1 MTISLSKELEGR
13 LREHARR
20 HGVEPAEYA
29 ARLIEQHLPPVPDQ
43 ASIDILDQ
51 WEAENATDDPAEQ
64 ARQREEGEEFMRN
77 LARNREEMEGPG
89 ARKLW
94 P

>member
-1 MTISLSKELEGR
+1 MTITLPPHLEAR
-13 LREHARR
+13 LREQAGRE
-20 HGVEPAEYA
+20 GLDPAAYA
-29 ARLIEQHLPPVPDQ
+29 ARLIERHLPPAPDQ
-43 ASIDILDQ
+43 ASIDILKR
-51 WEAENATDDPAEQ
+51 WEAENATDDPEEL
-64 ARQREEGEEFMRN
+64 ARQREEGEAFMRN